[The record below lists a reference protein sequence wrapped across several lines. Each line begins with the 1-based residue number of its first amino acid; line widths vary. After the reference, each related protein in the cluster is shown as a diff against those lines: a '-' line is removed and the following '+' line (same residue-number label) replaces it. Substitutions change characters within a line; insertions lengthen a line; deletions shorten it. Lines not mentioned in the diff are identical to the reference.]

1 MKQFDSFIFTH
12 IPKSGGTSFR
22 EFFYVAGL
30 QNNLKQAEMHV
41 PGVGGIPN
49 NKNISQLS
57 EEELIQFRNNKVKL
71 LADHSRFN
79 VHARHFLNMYNPFYF
94 TTLREPVSRF
104 ISHYNFFHKQ
114 LGYHDLKGVDIND
127 LPVDKLD
134 ELIKRLSNLQII
146 YCLYTPKP
154 RGWEIDEAGF
164 AQAKFNLEKV
174 YGSFGILEQAER
186 SVEVLKNAA
195 PKWLVIKDTLP
206 EKNKNIA
213 PKSEVSPAIIEKIKE
228 KNYYDLK
235 LYDFALELFEKF

>member
-22 EFFYVAGL
+22 EFFYKAGL
-30 QNNLKQAEMHV
+30 QNNIKKTEMHV
-41 PGVGGIPN
+41 PGVGGISN

-57 EEELIQFRNNKVKL
+57 DEELIQFRNDKIKI

-79 VHARHFLNMYNPFYF
+79 VHANYFLNMYNPFYY

-104 ISHYNFFHKQ
+104 ISHYNFFHKN

-127 LPVDKLD
+127 LPMAKLE
-134 ELIKRLSNLQII
+134 ELVNLLSNLQII
-146 YCLYTPKP
+146 YCVNTPKP
-154 RGWEIDEAGF
+154 RGWEIDEAGL

-174 YGSFGILEQAER
+174 YGSFGILEQANR

-195 PKWLVIKDTLP
+195 PKWLVINDKLP
-206 EKNKNIA
+206 EKNKNSA

-228 KNYYDLK
+228 KNFYDLK
-235 LYDFALELFEKF
+235 FYEFGLKLFEKF